1 MDGGSFVNWRRPQ
14 KSYFSEPFSRVP
26 AFEGRAWR
34 GLESGAG
41 RVNRRT
47 GRGLTPTTQSDTA
60 RGLTEN
66 WADGL
71 GILHLPPMSF
81 AEIPAEV
88 DGFGSG
94 EVSLVGPEVL
104 RELLRAADED
114 GYLSVVLSPPGPGQ
128 RGELALVISEAI
140 DGALEQ
146 RGACPPGIGAATDLG
161 ASLSDQLYRARL
173 VELRGLAL
181 SLPTLEGIANLAGAL
196 DAEDSAVLRWWM
208 AATRERPVRVYIDAR
223 NRYAGIY
230 DRPTPLQDLLEQR
243 SRRPPAPAPA
253 LAPEVNASSDAME
266 LSSPPP
272 LVGEVVSE
280 LPTIPAPPA
289 NHDFEPEFVAALDQS
304 DLAEQVLSEP
314 ELRPEPQLE
323 AALEHAASAQA
334 VEAAPDTVL
343 ELELSP
349 VEPAPV
355 AARVE
360 EAHEAVS
367 AFEAEDIEFSR
378 GPLFPNAETD
388 WRTWMHDLEAARGPK
403 PLAVVERMFVTSYVP
418 LCDAVARGIAA
429 PEAKKT
435 LDTWSASFEQSY
447 KEAFDALRVR
457 GKRPTMVLD
466 IPELA
471 LRMGRLHGARS
482 VQLVLVDG
490 LRFDLGL
497 RVEQRLRS
505 LLGQSAAL
513 TERLLL
519 WSALPATTSVQLE
532 LIGRGPEALREFTGH
547 VESEVPVA
555 RGRMATTL
563 RRIKAGHR
571 ELLKLDVVESRLS
584 EPADGSE
591 TTRLDDLADDAA
603 RALGSYM
610 KRLPAR
616 SLVMVFGDHGFV
628 LDPRGGGTT
637 RARHGGAAPEEV
649 LVPAYAWLVG
659 GVH

>member
-1 MDGGSFVNWRRPQ
+1 
-14 KSYFSEPFSRVP
+14 
-26 AFEGRAWR
+26 
-34 GLESGAG
+34 
-41 RVNRRT
+41 
-47 GRGLTPTTQSDTA
+47 
-60 RGLTEN
+60 
-66 WADGL
+66 
-71 GILHLPPMSF
+71 MSF

-223 NRYAGIY
+223 NRYAGVY

-253 LAPEVNASSDAME
+253 LAPEVSASSDAME

-272 LVGEVVSE
+272 LVHEMVNE
-280 LPTIPAPPA
+280 MPTIPAPPA
-289 NHDFEPEFVAALDQS
+289 NHEFESELVAALADTDEPQ
-304 DLAEQVLSEP
+304 QVPSEP
-314 ELRPEPQLE
+314 ELEPEPQIE
-323 AALEHAASAQA
+323 GAMVHSAS
-334 VEAAPDTVL
+334 VEAVDAAPETSL

-367 AFEAEDIEFSR
+367 SLEAEDIEFSR
-378 GPLFPNAETD
+378 GPLFPNAESD

-591 TTRLDDLADDAA
+591 TTRLDDLADDTA

-628 LDPRGGGTT
+628 LDPRGGGTA
-637 RARHGGAAPEEV
+637 RARHGGASPEEV

>member
-1 MDGGSFVNWRRPQ
+1 
-14 KSYFSEPFSRVP
+14 
-26 AFEGRAWR
+26 
-34 GLESGAG
+34 
-41 RVNRRT
+41 
-47 GRGLTPTTQSDTA
+47 
-60 RGLTEN
+60 
-66 WADGL
+66 
-71 GILHLPPMSF
+71 MSF
-81 AEIPAEV
+81 AAIPAEV
-88 DGFGSG
+88 DGFGTG
-94 EVSLVGPEVL
+94 EVGLVGPEVL
-104 RELLRAADED
+104 RELLRSADDD
-114 GYLSVVLSPPGPGQ
+114 GYLSVVLTPPGPGQ

-181 SLPTLEGIANLAGAL
+181 SVPTLEGITNLAGAL

-208 AATRERPVRVYIDAR
+208 AATRERPVRFYIDAR
-223 NRYAGIY
+223 NRYAGVY

-243 SRRPPAPAPA
+243 PRRTQAPPPA
-253 LAPEVNASSDAME
+253 LVPEVSASSDAME

-272 LVGEVVSE
+272 
-280 LPTIPAPPA
+280 
-289 NHDFEPEFVAALDQS
+289 VAALREDALGPEELEELQEQPEEH
-304 DLAEQVLSEP
+304 LTATAESAQETPQVVV
-314 ELRPEPQLE
+314 E
-323 AALEHAASAQA
+323 AALVIETEAVEAASAEA
-334 VEAAPDTVL
+334 VEAAPAEAVL
-343 ELELSP
+343 ELEL
-349 VEPAPV
+349 EPSEPV
-355 AARVE
+355 AALAPVE
-360 EAHEAVS
+360 EAPAAV
-367 AFEAEDIEFSR
+367 AAEAEAEVDGADIEFAR
-378 GPLFPNAETD
+378 GPLFPNAETE

-418 LCDAVARGIAA
+418 LCDALARGIAA

-466 IPELA
+466 VPELA

-497 RVEQRLRS
+497 RVEQRLRT

-532 LIGRGPEALREFTGH
+532 LIGRGAEALREFTGS

-571 ELLKLDVVESRLS
+571 ELLKLDVVESRVS
-584 EPADGSE
+584 EPSDGTE
-591 TTRLDDLADDAA
+591 TTRLDDLADETA

-610 KRLPAR
+610 KRLPSR
-616 SLVMVFGDHGFV
+616 TLVMVFGDHGFV

-637 RARHGGAAPEEV
+637 RARHGGASPEEV

>member
-1 MDGGSFVNWRRPQ
+1 
-14 KSYFSEPFSRVP
+14 
-26 AFEGRAWR
+26 
-34 GLESGAG
+34 
-41 RVNRRT
+41 
-47 GRGLTPTTQSDTA
+47 
-60 RGLTEN
+60 
-66 WADGL
+66 
-71 GILHLPPMSF
+71 MSF
-81 AEIPAEV
+81 AQIPAEV
-88 DGFGSG
+88 DGFGTG
-94 EVSLVGPEVL
+94 ELSLVGPEVL
-104 RELLRAADED
+104 RELLRSADDD

-181 SLPTLEGIANLAGAL
+181 ALPTLEGIANLAGAL

-208 AATRERPVRVYIDAR
+208 AATRERPVRVYIDAK
-223 NRYAGIY
+223 NRYAGVY

-243 SRRPPAPAPA
+243 SRRSQPPAPA
-253 LAPEVNASSDAME
+253 LAPEVSASSDAME

-272 LVGEVVSE
+272 VVALHERGPQESESQSSHEAPLEGEVSAA
-280 LPTIPAPPA
+280 LAA
-289 NHDFEPEFVAALDQS
+289 DLGPEFVAALVDTS
-304 DLAEQVLSEP
+304 HDLP
-314 ELRPEPQLE
+314 
-323 AALEHAASAQA
+323 A
-334 VEAAPDTVL
+334 VAVREAAPAVVEL
-343 ELELSP
+343 ELELP
-349 VEPAPV
+349 EPAALP
-355 AARVE
+355 APAE
-360 EAHEAVS
+360 EAVETVAELVAEAPLESV
-367 AFEAEDIEFSR
+367 EFAR
-378 GPLFPNAETD
+378 GPLFPNADAD

-418 LCDAVARGIAA
+418 LYDAFVRGIAA

-466 IPELA
+466 VPELA

-519 WSALPATTSVQLE
+519 WSALPATTAVQLE
-532 LIGRGPEALREFTGH
+532 LIGRGAEALREFTGH

-571 ELLKLDVVESRLS
+571 ELLKLDVVESRVS

-591 TTRLDDLADDAA
+591 SDRLDDLADETAS
-603 RALGSYM
+603 ALGSYM

-616 SLVMVFGDHGFV
+616 TLVMIFGDHGFV
-628 LDPRGGGTT
+628 LDPLGGGTT
-637 RARHGGAAPEEV
+637 RARHGGASPEEV

>member
-1 MDGGSFVNWRRPQ
+1 MGTGSFTFR
-14 KSYFSEPFSRVP
+14 
-26 AFEGRAWR
+26 
-34 GLESGAG
+34 
-41 RVNRRT
+41 
-47 GRGLTPTTQSDTA
+47 
-60 RGLTEN
+60 
-66 WADGL
+66 
-71 GILHLPPMSF
+71 PMSF
-81 AEIPAEV
+81 AAIPTEV
-88 DGFGSG
+88 DGFDTG

-104 RELLRAADED
+104 RELLRSADED

-146 RGACPPGIGAATDLG
+146 RGACPPGVGAATDLG

-181 SLPTLEGIANLAGAL
+181 ALPTLEGIANLAGAL

-208 AATRERPVRVYIDAR
+208 AATRERPVRVYIDAC
-223 NRYAGIY
+223 NRYAGVY
-230 DRPTPLQDLLEQR
+230 DRPTLLQDLLEQR
-243 SRRPPAPAPA
+243 PRRTLAPPPA
-253 LAPEVNASSDAME
+253 LAPEVNASSEAME

-272 LVGEVVSE
+272 VVLVREPAVINPDSPLEVDAQASFAAGLAAYTDESQCAEVLLCATNE
-280 LPTIPAPPA
+280 EPTAAPARVQVEVRVTLQDSSSA
-289 NHDFEPEFVAALDQS
+289 AEQASAREPEPAL
-304 DLAEQVLSEP
+304 
-314 ELRPEPQLE
+314 
-323 AALEHAASAQA
+323 ASS
-334 VEAAPDTVL
+334 
-343 ELELSP
+343 LSP
-349 VEPAPV
+349 VPEAAAPTSPT
-355 AARVE
+355 AAVTSPEVE
-360 EAHEAVS
+360 L
-367 AFEAEDIEFSR
+367 EDIEFAHE
-378 GPLFPNAETD
+378 PLFPNADGE

-418 LCDAVARGIAA
+418 LCDAFARGIAA

-457 GKRPTMVLD
+457 GKRPAMVLD
-466 IPELA
+466 VPELA

-490 LRFDLGL
+490 LRYDVGL
-497 RVEQRLRS
+497 RVEQRLRT
-505 LLGQSAAL
+505 LLGQTAAL

-519 WSALPATTSVQLE
+519 WSALPATTAVQLE
-532 LIGRGPEALREFTGH
+532 LIGRGPEALREFTGN

-591 TTRLDDLADDAA
+591 TARLDDLADETA

-610 KRLPAR
+610 KRLPSR
-616 SLVMVFGDHGFV
+616 TMVLVFGDHGFV
-628 LDPRGGGTT
+628 LDARGGGTT
-637 RARHGGAAPEEV
+637 RARHGGASPEEV

>member
-1 MDGGSFVNWRRPQ
+1 
-14 KSYFSEPFSRVP
+14 
-26 AFEGRAWR
+26 
-34 GLESGAG
+34 
-41 RVNRRT
+41 
-47 GRGLTPTTQSDTA
+47 
-60 RGLTEN
+60 
-66 WADGL
+66 
-71 GILHLPPMSF
+71 MSL

-88 DGFGSG
+88 DGLNTG

-104 RELLRAADED
+104 RELLRTADEE
-114 GYLSVVLSPPGPGQ
+114 GYLCVVLGPPGPGQ

-146 RGACPPGIGAATDLG
+146 RGACPPGIGAASDLG

-208 AATRERPVRVYIDAR
+208 AATRERPVRVYIDAK
-223 NRYAGIY
+223 NRYAGVY
-230 DRPTPLQDLLEQR
+230 DRPTPLQELLEQR
-243 SRRPPAPAPA
+243 PRRSEPPPPA
-253 LAPEVNASSDAME
+253 LAPEVSASSEAME

-272 LVGEVVSE
+272 VVALHEPEPASDPEPALESE
-280 LPTIPAPPA
+280 AASESEDREESPEIAGDDGA
-289 NHDFEPEFVAALDQS
+289 EFVAAL
-304 DLAEQVLSEP
+304 AEVP
-314 ELRPEPQLE
+314 EDAPTAVAP
-323 AALEHAASAQA
+323 A
-334 VEAAPDTVL
+334 VETVIEL
-343 ELELSP
+343 ELELPAPSALAAP
-349 VEPAPV
+349 VPAPV
-355 AARVE
+355 E
-360 EAHEAVS
+360 EPSEAVAPQSSES
-367 AFEAEDIEFSR
+367 ALESVEFVR
-378 GPLFPNAETD
+378 GPLFPNAESD

-418 LCDAVARGIAA
+418 LCDALARGIAA
-429 PEAKKT
+429 PEAKKSI
-435 LDTWSASFEQSY
+435 DTWSASFEQSY

-466 IPELA
+466 VPELA

-505 LLGQSAAL
+505 LLGQDAAL

-519 WSALPATTSVQLE
+519 WSALPATSAVQLE
-532 LIGRGPEALREFTGH
+532 LIGRGAEALREFTGQ

-571 ELLKLDVVESRLS
+571 ELLKLDVVESRVS

-591 TTRLDDLADDAA
+591 IDRLDDLADETAQ
-603 RALGSYM
+603 ALGSYM
-610 KRLPAR
+610 KRLPSR
-616 SLVMVFGDHGFV
+616 TLVMVFGDHGFV
-628 LDPRGGGTT
+628 LDPLGGGTT
-637 RARHGGAAPEEV
+637 RARHGGASPEEV

>member
-1 MDGGSFVNWRRPQ
+1 
-14 KSYFSEPFSRVP
+14 
-26 AFEGRAWR
+26 
-34 GLESGAG
+34 
-41 RVNRRT
+41 
-47 GRGLTPTTQSDTA
+47 
-60 RGLTEN
+60 
-66 WADGL
+66 
-71 GILHLPPMSF
+71 MSF

-104 RELLRAADED
+104 RELLRAADDD

-146 RGACPPGIGAATDLG
+146 RGACPPGIGAAADLG

-181 SLPTLEGIANLAGAL
+181 SVPTLEGIANLAGAL

-208 AATRERPVRVYIDAR
+208 AATRERPVRFYIDAR
-223 NRYAGIY
+223 NRYAGVY
-230 DRPTPLQDLLEQR
+230 DRPTPLQDLLD
-243 SRRPPAPAPA
+243 RRPRQSQAPAPA
-253 LAPEVNASSDAME
+253 LAPEVSASSEAME

-272 LVGEVVSE
+272 VVALRDE
-280 LPTIPAPPA
+280 LERDAIGDDDIELDGVEACSVAESQEREERAATVSS
-289 NHDFEPEFVAALDQS
+289 DFDAEFVSALDPS
-304 DLAEQVLSEP
+304 YVPA
-314 ELRPEPQLE
+314 
-323 AALEHAASAQA
+323 
-334 VEAAPDTVL
+334 EAAPLTVKV
-343 ELELSP
+343 EVEVR
-349 VEPAPV
+349 VEPEDEASVEVGAEPAVFAVEHVAHV
-355 AARVE
+355 AASEESVPAVVE
-360 EAHEAVS
+360 NDADDV
-367 AFEAEDIEFSR
+367 AFAR
-378 GPLFPNAETD
+378 APLFPNADPE
-388 WRTWMHDLEAARGPK
+388 WRTWLHELEAARGPK

-418 LCDAVARGIAA
+418 LCDALARGIAG

-466 IPELA
+466 VPELA

-497 RVEQRLRS
+497 RVEQRLRT
-505 LLGQSAAL
+505 LLGQTAAL

-519 WSALPATTSVQLE
+519 WSALPATTATQLE
-532 LIGRGPEALREFTGH
+532 LIGRGPEALREFTGI
-547 VESEVPVA
+547 VNSEVPVA

-571 ELLKLDVVESRLS
+571 ELLKLDVVESRVS

-591 TTRLDDLADDAA
+591 TTRLDDLADETA

-616 SLVMVFGDHGFV
+616 TLVMVFGDHGFV

-637 RARHGGAAPEEV
+637 RARHGGASPEEV

>member
-1 MDGGSFVNWRRPQ
+1 
-14 KSYFSEPFSRVP
+14 
-26 AFEGRAWR
+26 
-34 GLESGAG
+34 
-41 RVNRRT
+41 
-47 GRGLTPTTQSDTA
+47 
-60 RGLTEN
+60 
-66 WADGL
+66 
-71 GILHLPPMSF
+71 MSF

-104 RELLRAADED
+104 RELLHAADDD
-114 GYLSVVLSPPGPGQ
+114 GYLSVVLNPPGPGQ

-140 DGALEQ
+140 DSALDQ
-146 RGACPPGIGAATDLG
+146 RGACPPGIGAAADLG

-173 VELRGLAL
+173 IELRGLAL
-181 SLPTLEGIANLAGAL
+181 AVPTLEGIANLAGAL

-208 AATRERPVRVYIDAR
+208 ACTRERPVRFYIDAR
-223 NRYAGIY
+223 NRYAGVY
-230 DRPTPLQDLLEQR
+230 DRPTALQDLLE
-243 SRRPPAPAPA
+243 RRPRASQAPAPA
-253 LAPEVNASSDAME
+253 LAPEVSASSEAME
-266 LSSPPP
+266 LSAPPP
-272 LVGEVVSE
+272 TVALREAAEQEELAAEGADSE
-280 LPTIPAPPA
+280 LDDSVDSSEFAA
-289 NHDFEPEFVAALDQS
+289 EFVSQTDVSNAPVEVAPITVAA
-304 DLAEQVLSEP
+304 EP
-314 ELRPEPQLE
+314 
-323 AALEHAASAQA
+323 
-334 VEAAPDTVL
+334 VL
-343 ELELSP
+343 ELELEAESELDVAP
-349 VEPAPV
+349 PKAAVVEEESAPV
-355 AARVE
+355 AA
-360 EAHEAVS
+360 
-367 AFEAEDIEFSR
+367 EAESEEVVFAR
-378 GPLFPNAETD
+378 APLFPNADSE

-418 LCDAVARGIAA
+418 LCDAYARGIASA
-429 PEAKKT
+429 EAKRT
-435 LDTWSASFEQSY
+435 IDTWSASFEQSY

-466 IPELA
+466 VPELA

-505 LLGQSAAL
+505 LLGQTAAL

-519 WSALPATTSVQLE
+519 WSALPATTAVQLE
-532 LIGRGPEALREFTGH
+532 LIGRGAEALREFTGQ

-571 ELLKLDVVESRLS
+571 ELLKLDVVESRMS
-584 EPADGSE
+584 EPADGVESD
-591 TTRLDDLADDAA
+591 RLDDLADETA

-616 SLVMVFGDHGFV
+616 TLVMVFGDHGFV
-628 LDPRGGGTT
+628 LDPRGEGTT
-637 RARHGGAAPEEV
+637 RARHGGASPEEV
-649 LVPAYAWLVG
+649 LVPAFAWLVG

>member
-1 MDGGSFVNWRRPQ
+1 
-14 KSYFSEPFSRVP
+14 
-26 AFEGRAWR
+26 
-34 GLESGAG
+34 
-41 RVNRRT
+41 
-47 GRGLTPTTQSDTA
+47 
-60 RGLTEN
+60 
-66 WADGL
+66 
-71 GILHLPPMSF
+71 MSF

-88 DGFGSG
+88 DGFGTG

-104 RELLRAADED
+104 RELLRAADDD

-128 RGELALVISEAI
+128 RGDLALVISEAI

-181 SLPTLEGIANLAGAL
+181 ALPTLEGIANLAGAL

-208 AATRERPVRVYIDAR
+208 AATRERPVRFYIDAK
-223 NRYAGIY
+223 NRYAGVY

-243 SRRPPAPAPA
+243 PRRTQPPAPA
-253 LAPEVNASSDAME
+253 LAPEVSASSEAME

-272 LVGEVVSE
+272 VVALPEQREEVSE
-280 LPTIPAPPA
+280 SESIVEEAREAATAELDVA
-289 NHDFEPEFVAALDQS
+289 FVAALADASRDTPAVEAVQVAPPVIELELELE
-304 DLAEQVLSEP
+304 LAEPVAAPTPAE
-314 ELRPEPQLE
+314 ETAEVMTNVATE
-323 AALEHAASAQA
+323 AALEN
-334 VEAAPDTVL
+334 
-343 ELELSP
+343 
-349 VEPAPV
+349 
-355 AARVE
+355 
-360 EAHEAVS
+360 
-367 AFEAEDIEFSR
+367 IEFAR
-378 GPLFPNAETD
+378 GPLFPNADGE

-418 LCDAVARGIAA
+418 LCDAFARGIAA

-435 LDTWSASFEQSY
+435 IDTWSASFEQSY

-466 IPELA
+466 VPELA

-497 RVEQRLRS
+497 RVEQRLRG

-519 WSALPATTSVQLE
+519 WSALPATTAVQLE
-532 LIGRGPEALREFTGH
+532 LIGRGAEALREFTGN

-571 ELLKLDVVESRLS
+571 ELLKLDVVESTMS

-591 TTRLDDLADDAA
+591 TDRLDDLADETA

-610 KRLPAR
+610 KRLPSR
-616 SLVMVFGDHGFV
+616 TLVMIFGDHGFV
-628 LDPRGGGTT
+628 LDPLGGGTA
-637 RARHGGAAPEEV
+637 RARHGGASPEEV

>member
-14 KSYFSEPFSRVP
+14 KSYFSEPFSQVP

-34 GLESGAG
+34 GLESGA
-41 RVNRRT
+41 RHVNRRT

>member
-1 MDGGSFVNWRRPQ
+1 
-14 KSYFSEPFSRVP
+14 
-26 AFEGRAWR
+26 
-34 GLESGAG
+34 
-41 RVNRRT
+41 
-47 GRGLTPTTQSDTA
+47 
-60 RGLTEN
+60 
-66 WADGL
+66 
-71 GILHLPPMSF
+71 MSF

-88 DGFGSG
+88 DGFGTG

-104 RELLRAADED
+104 RELLRAADDD

-146 RGACPPGIGAATDLG
+146 RGACPPGFGAATDLG

-181 SLPTLEGIANLAGAL
+181 AIPTLEGIANLAGAL

-208 AATRERPVRVYIDAR
+208 AATRERPVRFYIDAR
-223 NRYAGIY
+223 NRYAGVY
-230 DRPTPLQDLLEQR
+230 DRPTPLQDLLDHR

-253 LAPEVNASSDAME
+253 LHPEVNASSDAME

-272 LVGEVVSE
+272 VVAELSVLTAETPSQGFEADFVGAVNDSDSAEQCAEPSETPAEPTLDAEPAIEEEVPPVM
-280 LPTIPAPPA
+280 APPVVVA
-289 NHDFEPEFVAALDQS
+289 IAAELEPIVAARGIEPIVE
-304 DLAEQVLSEP
+304 LAL
-314 ELRPEPQLE
+314 
-323 AALEHAASAQA
+323 A
-334 VEAAPDTVL
+334 
-343 ELELSP
+343 P
-349 VEPAPV
+349 VEPAP
-355 AARVE
+355 APLRVE
-360 EAHEAVS
+360 EAHESVATV
-367 AFEAEDIEFSR
+367 EADDVEFSR
-378 GPLFPNAETD
+378 GPLFPNAESE

-418 LCDAVARGIAA
+418 LCDAVARGVAA

-466 IPELA
+466 VPELS

-505 LLGQSAAL
+505 LLGQGAAL

-532 LIGRGPEALREFTGH
+532 LIGRGPEALREFTGN

-591 TTRLDDLADDAA
+591 TARLDDLADDTA
-603 RALGSYM
+603 RALGAYM

-616 SLVMVFGDHGFV
+616 TLVMVFGDHGFV

-637 RARHGGAAPEEV
+637 RARHGGASPEEV

>member
-1 MDGGSFVNWRRPQ
+1 MTIG
-14 KSYFSEPFSRVP
+14 
-26 AFEGRAWR
+26 
-34 GLESGAG
+34 
-41 RVNRRT
+41 
-47 GRGLTPTTQSDTA
+47 
-60 RGLTEN
+60 
-66 WADGL
+66 
-71 GILHLPPMSF
+71 SF
-81 AEIPAEV
+81 AEIPAEF

-104 RELLRAADED
+104 RELLRAADDD
-114 GYLSVVLSPPGPGQ
+114 GYLCVVLSPPGPGQ

-146 RGACPPGIGAATDLG
+146 RGACPPGIGAASDLG

-208 AATRERPVRVYIDAR
+208 AATRERPVRVYIDAK
-223 NRYAGIY
+223 NRYAGVY
-230 DRPTPLQDLLEQR
+230 DRPTPLQELLDQR
-243 SRRPPAPAPA
+243 PRRTQPPAPA
-253 LAPEVNASSDAME
+253 LAPEVSASSEAME

-272 LVGEVVSE
+272 VVALHEQLEPPSE
-280 LPTIPAPPA
+280 PMSASDDSIDEDSIIEAAPAPSA
-289 NHDFEPEFVAALDQS
+289 TASAESPEIIADLADELVAALADSSQ
-304 DLAEQVLSEP
+304 EP
-314 ELRPEPQLE
+314 PT
-323 AALEHAASAQA
+323 
-334 VEAAPDTVL
+334 VEAATDVTNAPVAPVAPL
-343 ELELSP
+343 ELELALS
-349 VEPAPV
+349 APV
-355 AARVE
+355 AAPVPAPVE
-360 EAHEAVS
+360 EAAEVMPAVPGEATLESV
-367 AFEAEDIEFSR
+367 EFAH
-378 GPLFPNAETD
+378 GPLFPDADGN

-403 PLAVVERMFVTSYVP
+403 PLGVVERMFVSSYVP
-418 LCDAVARGIAA
+418 LCDALARGIAA
-429 PEAKKT
+429 PEAKRAVE
-435 LDTWSASFEQSY
+435 TWSASFEQSY

-466 IPELA
+466 VPELA

-505 LLGQSAAL
+505 LLGQGAAL

-519 WSALPATTSVQLE
+519 WSALPATSAVQLE
-532 LIGRGPEALREFTGH
+532 LIGRGAEALREFTGH

-555 RGRMATTL
+555 RGRMASTL

-571 ELLKLDVVESRLS
+571 ELLKLDIVESSVS
-584 EPADGSE
+584 EPAFGNE
-591 TTRLDDLADDAA
+591 TDRLDDLADETAT
-603 RALGSYM
+603 ALGAYM
-610 KRLPAR
+610 KRLPSR
-616 SLVMVFGDHGFV
+616 TLVMIFGDHGFV
-628 LDPRGGGTT
+628 LDSIGGGTT
-637 RARHGGAAPEEV
+637 RARHGGASPEEV

>member
-1 MDGGSFVNWRRPQ
+1 
-14 KSYFSEPFSRVP
+14 
-26 AFEGRAWR
+26 
-34 GLESGAG
+34 
-41 RVNRRT
+41 
-47 GRGLTPTTQSDTA
+47 
-60 RGLTEN
+60 
-66 WADGL
+66 
-71 GILHLPPMSF
+71 MSF

-88 DGFGSG
+88 DGFGTG

-104 RELLRAADED
+104 RELLRAADD
-114 GYLSVVLSPPGPGQ
+114 DNYLSVVLNPPGPGQ

-181 SLPTLEGIANLAGAL
+181 ALPSLEGIANLAGAL

-208 AATRERPVRVYIDAR
+208 AATRERPVRVYIDAK

-243 SRRPPAPAPA
+243 PRRTQPPAPA

-272 LVGEVVSE
+272 VVALHEQLEQVFECEVTVEEPMSE
-280 LPTIPAPPA
+280 PVESAAP
-289 NHDFEPEFVAALDQS
+289 DLGGDFVAALAGASQ
-304 DLAEQVLSEP
+304 
-314 ELRPEPQLE
+314 E
-323 AALEHAASAQA
+323 APD
-334 VEAAPDTVL
+334 VEAVPDPAPVL
-343 ELELSP
+343 ELELELARPEP
-349 VEPAPV
+349 VVVPPPAEETAQAV
-355 AARVE
+355 ATVAPPEVGLESVE
-360 EAHEAVS
+360 
-367 AFEAEDIEFSR
+367 FER
-378 GPLFPNAETD
+378 GPLFPNASTD

-418 LCDAVARGIAA
+418 LCDALARGIAA

-435 LDTWSASFEQSY
+435 IDTWSASFEQSY
-447 KEAFDALRVR
+447 REAFDALRVR

-466 IPELA
+466 VPELA

-519 WSALPATTSVQLE
+519 WSALPATTAVQLE
-532 LIGRGPEALREFTGH
+532 LIGRGAEALREFTGH
-547 VESEVPVA
+547 VDSEVPVA

-571 ELLKLDVVESRLS
+571 ELLKLDVVESS
-584 EPADGSE
+584 VAEPADGSE
-591 TTRLDDLADDAA
+591 TDRLDDLADETA

-610 KRLPAR
+610 KRLPSR
-616 SLVMVFGDHGFV
+616 TMVMIFGDHGFV
-628 LDPRGGGTT
+628 LDPLGGGTT
-637 RARHGGAAPEEV
+637 RARHGGASPEEV

>member
-1 MDGGSFVNWRRPQ
+1 
-14 KSYFSEPFSRVP
+14 
-26 AFEGRAWR
+26 
-34 GLESGAG
+34 
-41 RVNRRT
+41 
-47 GRGLTPTTQSDTA
+47 
-60 RGLTEN
+60 
-66 WADGL
+66 
-71 GILHLPPMSF
+71 MSF

-104 RELLRAADED
+104 RELLRAADDD
-114 GYLSVVLSPPGPGQ
+114 GYLSVVLNPPGPGQ

-181 SLPTLEGIANLAGAL
+181 ALPTLEGIANLAGAL

-243 SRRPPAPAPA
+243 SRRPSAPAPA
-253 LAPEVNASSDAME
+253 LDPEVSASSDAME

-272 LVGEVVSE
+272 VVAE
-280 LPTIPAPPA
+280 LAALPEREPAP
-289 NHDFEPEFVAALDQS
+289 DFEPEILAAMDES
-304 DLAEQVLSEP
+304 EPARAVDREPHGAPEPEP
-314 ELRPEPQLE
+314 ELDAEPEITE
-323 AALEHAASAQA
+323 EHATPD
-334 VEAAPDTVL
+334 VEAASHIAAAQNAIL
-343 ELELSP
+343 ELEL
-349 VEPAPV
+349 APV
-355 AARVE
+355 AAAHAPVRSE

-378 GPLFPNAETD
+378 GPLFPNAESE

-466 IPELA
+466 VPELA

-505 LLGQSAAL
+505 LLGQTAAL

-532 LIGRGPEALREFTGH
+532 LIGRGPEALREFTGS

-571 ELLKLDVVESRLS
+571 ELLKLDVVESRVS
-584 EPADGSE
+584 DPSDGAE
-591 TTRLDDLADDAA
+591 TERLDDLADDTA

-616 SLVMVFGDHGFV
+616 TLVMVFGDHGFV

-637 RARHGGAAPEEV
+637 RARHGGASPEEV

>member
-1 MDGGSFVNWRRPQ
+1 MN
-14 KSYFSEPFSRVP
+14 
-26 AFEGRAWR
+26 
-34 GLESGAG
+34 
-41 RVNRRT
+41 
-47 GRGLTPTTQSDTA
+47 
-60 RGLTEN
+60 
-66 WADGL
+66 
-71 GILHLPPMSF
+71 F

-88 DGFGSG
+88 DGFGTG
-94 EVSLVGPEVL
+94 EVGLVGPEVL
-104 RELLRAADED
+104 RELLRSADDD

-181 SLPTLEGIANLAGAL
+181 ALPTLEGIANLAGAL

-208 AATRERPVRVYIDAR
+208 AATRERPVRVYIDAK

-243 SRRPPAPAPA
+243 PRRTQPPAPE
-253 LAPEVNASSDAME
+253 LAPEVSASSGAME

-272 LVGEVVSE
+272 TVALHEQLE
-280 LPTIPAPPA
+280 
-289 NHDFEPEFVAALDQS
+289 EPCESSVEQPIEGAAADLDLDLVAALAGASQAAPAVEAVQAAPPVVELELKLELE
-304 DLAEQVLSEP
+304 LALAPRERVVVPTPLEEATETAAVVAP
-314 ELRPEPQLE
+314 E
-323 AALEHAASAQA
+323 AALES
-334 VEAAPDTVL
+334 VEFA
-343 ELELSP
+343 
-349 VEPAPV
+349 
-355 AARVE
+355 
-360 EAHEAVS
+360 
-367 AFEAEDIEFSR
+367 R
-378 GPLFPNAETD
+378 GPLFPNADND

-418 LCDAVARGIAA
+418 LCDALARGIAA

-435 LDTWSASFEQSY
+435 IDTWSASFEQSY

-466 IPELA
+466 VPELA

-519 WSALPATTSVQLE
+519 WSALPATTAVQLE
-532 LIGRGPEALREFTGH
+532 LIGRGAEALREFTGH

-571 ELLKLDVVESRLS
+571 ELLKLDVVESSVS

-591 TTRLDDLADDAA
+591 IDRLDDLADETA

-610 KRLPAR
+610 KRLPSR
-616 SLVMVFGDHGFV
+616 TLVMIFGDHGFV
-628 LDPRGGGTT
+628 LDPLGGGTT
-637 RARHGGAAPEEV
+637 RARHGGASPEEV

>member
-1 MDGGSFVNWRRPQ
+1 
-14 KSYFSEPFSRVP
+14 
-26 AFEGRAWR
+26 
-34 GLESGAG
+34 
-41 RVNRRT
+41 
-47 GRGLTPTTQSDTA
+47 
-60 RGLTEN
+60 
-66 WADGL
+66 
-71 GILHLPPMSF
+71 MSF

-88 DGFGSG
+88 DGFGTG

-104 RELLRAADED
+104 RELLRAADDD

-128 RGELALVISEAI
+128 RGDLALVISEAI

-181 SLPTLEGIANLAGAL
+181 ALPTLEGIANLAGAL

-208 AATRERPVRVYIDAR
+208 AATRERPVRFYIDAK
-223 NRYAGIY
+223 NRYAGVY

-243 SRRPPAPAPA
+243 PRRTQPPAPA
-253 LAPEVNASSDAME
+253 LAPEVSASSEAME

-272 LVGEVVSE
+272 VVALPEQREEVSE
-280 LPTIPAPPA
+280 SESIVEEAREAATAELDVA
-289 NHDFEPEFVAALDQS
+289 FVAALADASRDTPAVEAVQVAAPVIELELELE
-304 DLAEQVLSEP
+304 LAEPVAAPTPAE
-314 ELRPEPQLE
+314 ETAEVMTNVATE
-323 AALEHAASAQA
+323 AALEN
-334 VEAAPDTVL
+334 
-343 ELELSP
+343 
-349 VEPAPV
+349 
-355 AARVE
+355 
-360 EAHEAVS
+360 
-367 AFEAEDIEFSR
+367 IEFAR
-378 GPLFPNAETD
+378 GPLFPNADGE

-418 LCDAVARGIAA
+418 LCDAFARGIAA

-435 LDTWSASFEQSY
+435 IDTWSASFEQSY
-447 KEAFDALRVR
+447 KEAFDALRVS

-466 IPELA
+466 VPELA

-497 RVEQRLRS
+497 RVEQRLRG

-519 WSALPATTSVQLE
+519 WSALPATTAVQLE
-532 LIGRGPEALREFTGH
+532 LIGRGAEALREFTGN

-571 ELLKLDVVESRLS
+571 ELLKLDVVESTMS

-591 TTRLDDLADDAA
+591 TDRLDDLADETA

-610 KRLPAR
+610 KRLPSR
-616 SLVMVFGDHGFV
+616 TLVMIFGDHGFV
-628 LDPRGGGTT
+628 LDPLGGGTA
-637 RARHGGAAPEEV
+637 RARHGGASPEEV

>member
-1 MDGGSFVNWRRPQ
+1 
-14 KSYFSEPFSRVP
+14 
-26 AFEGRAWR
+26 
-34 GLESGAG
+34 
-41 RVNRRT
+41 
-47 GRGLTPTTQSDTA
+47 
-60 RGLTEN
+60 
-66 WADGL
+66 
-71 GILHLPPMSF
+71 MSF

-104 RELLRAADED
+104 RELLRAADDD
-114 GYLSVVLSPPGPGQ
+114 GYLSVVLNPPGPGQ

-181 SLPTLEGIANLAGAL
+181 ALPTLEGIANLAGAL

-253 LAPEVNASSDAME
+253 LAPEVSASSDAME

-272 LVGEVVSE
+272 VVADVS
-280 LPTIPAPPA
+280 TTAGPAA
-289 NHDFEPEFVAALDQS
+289 HNDFEPEFAGAMG
-304 DLAEQVLSEP
+304 ASEP
-314 ELRPEPQLE
+314 APQVQSVSQIVAELEPEAEPEIEE
-323 AALEHAASAQA
+323 ARAAEHPDSALRVVAL
-334 VEAAPDTVL
+334 PDAIL
-343 ELELSP
+343 ELELAP
-349 VEPAPV
+349 AEAAPAPV
-355 AARVE
+355 RVE

-367 AFEAEDIEFSR
+367 APDAEDVEFSR
-378 GPLFPNAETD
+378 GPLFPNAESD

-418 LCDAVARGIAA
+418 LCDALARGIAG

-466 IPELA
+466 VPELA

-532 LIGRGPEALREFTGH
+532 LIGRGPEALREFTGS

-584 EPADGSE
+584 EPSDGIE
-591 TTRLDDLADDAA
+591 TARLDDLADDTA

-616 SLVMVFGDHGFV
+616 TLVMVFGDHGFV

-637 RARHGGAAPEEV
+637 RARHGGASPEEV

>member
-1 MDGGSFVNWRRPQ
+1 
-14 KSYFSEPFSRVP
+14 
-26 AFEGRAWR
+26 
-34 GLESGAG
+34 
-41 RVNRRT
+41 
-47 GRGLTPTTQSDTA
+47 
-60 RGLTEN
+60 
-66 WADGL
+66 
-71 GILHLPPMSF
+71 MSL

-88 DGFGSG
+88 DGLNTG

-104 RELLRAADED
+104 RELLRTADEE
-114 GYLSVVLSPPGPGQ
+114 GYLCVVLGPPGPGQ

-146 RGACPPGIGAATDLG
+146 RGACPPGIGAASDLG

-208 AATRERPVRVYIDAR
+208 AATRERPVRVYIDAK
-223 NRYAGIY
+223 NRYAGVY
-230 DRPTPLQDLLEQR
+230 DRPTPLQELLEQR
-243 SRRPPAPAPA
+243 PRRSEPPPPA
-253 LAPEVNASSDAME
+253 LAPEVSASSEAME

-272 LVGEVVSE
+272 VVALHEPEPASDPEPALESE
-280 LPTIPAPPA
+280 AASESEDREESPEIAGDDGA
-289 NHDFEPEFVAALDQS
+289 EFVAAL
-304 DLAEQVLSEP
+304 AEVP
-314 ELRPEPQLE
+314 EDAPTAVAP
-323 AALEHAASAQA
+323 A
-334 VEAAPDTVL
+334 VETVIEL
-343 ELELSP
+343 ELELPAPSALAAP
-349 VEPAPV
+349 VPAPV
-355 AARVE
+355 E
-360 EAHEAVS
+360 EPSEAVAPQSSES
-367 AFEAEDIEFSR
+367 ALESVEFVR
-378 GPLFPNAETD
+378 GPLFPNAESD

-418 LCDAVARGIAA
+418 LCDALARGIAA
-429 PEAKKT
+429 PEAKKSI
-435 LDTWSASFEQSY
+435 DTWSASFEQSY

-466 IPELA
+466 VPELA

-505 LLGQSAAL
+505 LLGQDAAL

-519 WSALPATTSVQLE
+519 WSALPATSAVQLE
-532 LIGRGPEALREFTGH
+532 LIGRGAEALREFTGH
-547 VESEVPVA
+547 VETEVPVA
-555 RGRMATTL
+555 RGRMASTL

-571 ELLKLDVVESRLS
+571 ELLKLDIVESRVS
-584 EPADGSE
+584 EPAFSAE
-591 TTRLDDLADDAA
+591 TDRLDDLADETAS
-603 RALGSYM
+603 ALGAYM
-610 KRLPAR
+610 KRLPSR
-616 SLVMVFGDHGFV
+616 TLVMVFGDHGFV
-628 LDPRGGGTT
+628 LDPLGGGTA
-637 RARHGGAAPEEV
+637 RARHGGASPEEV

>member
-1 MDGGSFVNWRRPQ
+1 
-14 KSYFSEPFSRVP
+14 
-26 AFEGRAWR
+26 
-34 GLESGAG
+34 
-41 RVNRRT
+41 
-47 GRGLTPTTQSDTA
+47 
-60 RGLTEN
+60 
-66 WADGL
+66 
-71 GILHLPPMSF
+71 MSF
-81 AEIPAEV
+81 AAIPAEV
-88 DGFGSG
+88 DGFGTG
-94 EVSLVGPEVL
+94 EVGLVGPEVL
-104 RELLRAADED
+104 RELLRTADDD

-128 RGELALVISEAI
+128 RGELALIISEAI

-161 ASLSDQLYRARL
+161 SSLSDQLYRARL

-181 SLPTLEGIANLAGAL
+181 AVPTLEGIANLAGAL

-208 AATRERPVRVYIDAR
+208 AATRERPVRFYIDAR
-223 NRYAGIY
+223 NRYAGVY

-243 SRRPPAPAPA
+243 PRRIQPPAPA
-253 LAPEVNASSDAME
+253 LAPEVSASSDAME

-272 LVGEVVSE
+272 LVALREELAEDSIDEGAIEEE
-280 LPTIPAPPA
+280 LPTPAPSAAPSR
-289 NHDFEPEFVAALDQS
+289 DFDVEFVAALGETGPVPEVQQS
-304 DLAEQVLSEP
+304 VESAPPV
-314 ELRPEPQLE
+314 QLE
-323 AALEHAASAQA
+323 VSPSVDAPAAAQ
-334 VEAAPDTVL
+334 VEL
-343 ELELSP
+343 ELEL
-349 VEPAPV
+349 EPAEP
-355 AARVE
+355 AALPAPRE
-360 EAHEAVS
+360 EAPAPL
-367 AFEAEDIEFSR
+367 AEAELEGADIEFVH
-378 GPLFPNAETD
+378 GPLFPNAETE

-418 LCDAVARGIAA
+418 LCDAFARGIAA

-466 IPELA
+466 VPELA

-497 RVEQRLRS
+497 RVEQRLRT

-519 WSALPATTSVQLE
+519 WSALPATTAVQLE
-532 LIGRGPEALREFTGH
+532 LIGRGPEALREFTGNA
-547 VESEVPVA
+547 ESEVPVA

-571 ELLKLDVVESRLS
+571 ELLKLDVVESRVS
-584 EPADGSE
+584 EPGGGSE
-591 TTRLDDLADDAA
+591 TTRLDDLADDTA

-610 KRLPAR
+610 KRLPSR
-616 SLVMVFGDHGFV
+616 TLVMVFGDHGFV
-628 LDPRGGGTT
+628 LDPLGGGTT
-637 RARHGGAAPEEV
+637 RARHGGASPEEV